1 MKQKLMHNLNLKVLS
16 VLFSIIIWIIVVNI
30 DDPVKSV
37 QFNDVPITV
46 INDLTLK
53 DRNLVYEIVEGQ
65 ETVDVSVSGRRSV
78 IEDISKDNIN
88 VIADMKEIG
97 DGNTLHLT
105 VTSNKYSGDIDTMK
119 PEFAT
124 VELNIEESKRIQ
136 KPILVET
143 VGEPAQDYIV
153 GNYNLVIDLQYQ

>member
-105 VTSNKYSGDIDTMK
+105 VTSNK
-119 PEFAT
+119 
-124 VELNIEESKRIQ
+124 
-136 KPILVET
+136 
-143 VGEPAQDYIV
+143 
-153 GNYNLVIDLQYQ
+153 